1 MGARRAV
8 CAVLMLGVM
17 ALAAGCAAGSV
28 ERINSRLTS
37 PEVITKK
44 PPDATYTVDPPD
56 SIRIEFL
63 NEPELTR
70 EAQVRTDGCV
80 TLPYVE
86 DVKVA
91 GMTTTEIRKKL
102 EDEELY
108 GKYYKEPKLLVTVT
122 AYRSK
127 HIYVYGEVIRPGMF
141 PYTGSQTVADAIGE
155 AGGITRRSAPGR
167 VKVIRGDIENPERY
181 KVNLTR
187 LTLKGDLRQD
197 VSLAENDVVY
207 VPPSALAWVGYQIE
221 SVLFPFRSVLALMTT
236 AQTVGGTSGE

>member
-1 MGARRAV
+1 MGACRAV
-8 CAVLMLGVM
+8 CAVLILGVL
-17 ALAAGCAAGSV
+17 ALAAGCASGSV
-28 ERINSRLTS
+28 ERINSRITS

-56 SIRIEFL
+56 SIRIEFI

-80 TLPYVE
+80 TLPYVV

-91 GMTTTEIRKKL
+91 GMTTTEISAKL
-102 EDEELY
+102 EDLY

-127 HIYVYGEVIRPGMF
+127 HIYVYGEVRSPGMF
-141 PYTGSQTVADAIGE
+141 PYTGSQTVADAIGG
-155 AGGITRRSAPGR
+155 AGGLTRRCAPGR
-167 VKVIRGDIENPERY
+167 VKVVRGDIENPERY
-181 KVNLTR
+181 KVNLSR
-187 LTLKGDLRQD
+187 LILKGDLRQD

-221 SVLFPFRSVLALMTT
+221 SVLFPFQSVLSLMST
-236 AQTVGGTSGE
+236 AQTVGGTTGQ